1 MRPWL
6 LAGSQPRGRSGRRRV
21 LRDAELGQ
29 QLERVEV
36 QTRRHEAAAAL
47 FVDHAEGGGHV
58 SPGRGEDRAVTTL
71 QGPSVRTFD
80 HRLLEGEGVAL
91 TDRRPKHGD
100 PVVRQRGHLL
110 LPDLGEGL
118 AAAAGETW
126 RPDLAVLAVE
136 RQVT

>member
-1 MRPWL
+1 MARRPSSCPYGRALPSTSLTGTLTCAMPESLHPWL

-36 QTRRHEAAAAL
+36 QTRRHEAVAAL

-71 QGPSVRTFD
+71 QG
-80 HRLLEGEGVAL
+80 
-91 TDRRPKHGD
+91 
-100 PVVRQRGHLL
+100 
-110 LPDLGEGL
+110 
-118 AAAAGETW
+118 
-126 RPDLAVLAVE
+126 
-136 RQVT
+136 